1 MLSYLSIK
9 NYALIEDIE
18 IGLEKGLTTITGE
31 TGAGKSIILGAISL
45 LAGNRADRSML
56 KNDAKKC
63 VIEASF
69 TIGHLNLKNI
79 FEEFNLE
86 YNDESIIRRE
96 FSTDGK
102 SRVFIN
108 DSPAALLHL
117 KEVMN
122 RMLDVHSQ
130 HENLELNNKVFQL
143 EAIDVMAE
151 NKKHLEDHRKNYSEY
166 LESKKELEK
175 LTADSKLLRDSTD
188 LLAHELNELNDANLS
203 DGEQEELEQELDTLN
218 HAEEIKLN
226 FQGIE
231 HLFSENESNPVGV
244 IKDLQTLI
252 RKTKGHFPGMEH
264 ISERMDSLLI
274 EFEDIRNELERFSER
289 FSYDPERLQI
299 VQDRISLI
307 YRLQQKFRLNTV
319 KELIDKKESLR
330 EELTDI
336 ESLDERLNRAQKQH
350 AESLKK
356 SKESSAALNRR
367 RKAVLAEMEK
377 AIIGCLQQLGMAN
390 SALKIDIQSKE
401 PDFTGG
407 DEVEFLFSANKGID
421 ARPISKVASGG
432 ELSRLM
438 LSIKAMLTS
447 KTELPTILFD
457 EIDTGISG
465 LIAERMGKIILSM
478 CKSTQVLAITHL
490 PQIAAMG
497 HRHLVVYKDD
507 SGSSSKT
514 KIREIKG
521 QERVEEIA
529 RLLSGEEISTE
540 ALNNAKVLL
549 SAAG

>member
-1 MLSYLSIK
+1 MLSHLSIK

-56 KNDAKKC
+56 KSDAKKC

-69 TIGHLNLKNI
+69 IIGHLNLKSI

-86 YNDESIIRRE
+86 YSDESIIRRE

-151 NKKHLEDHRKNYSEY
+151 NKKYLEEHRRNYIEY
-166 LESKKELEK
+166 LESKKELER
-175 LTADSKLLRDSTD
+175 LTADSKSLRDSTD

-244 IKDLQTLI
+244 IKELQGII
-252 RKTKGHFPGMEH
+252 RKTKGHFPGMEN

-274 EFEDIRNELERFSER
+274 ELEDIRNELERFSER

-319 KELIDKKESLR
+319 KELIDKKEALR

-336 ESLDERLNRAQKQH
+336 ESLDERLNLAQKKNTE
-350 AESLKK
+350 ALKK
-356 SKESSAALNRR
+356 SMASADMLNKRR
-367 RKAVLAEMEK
+367 NAVLAEMEK
-377 AIIGCLQQLGMAN
+377 SITSSLQQLGMAN
-390 SALKIDIQSKE
+390 SVLKIDIQKKE

-438 LSIKAMLTS
+438 LAIKAMLTS
-447 KTELPTILFD
+447 KTELPTIIFD

-465 LIAERMGKIILSM
+465 LIAEKMGRIILEM

-497 HRHLVVYKDD
+497 QRHLVVYKDD

-514 KIREIKG
+514 KIKEIKG

>member
-1 MLSYLSIK
+1 MLSHLSIK

-18 IGLEKGLTTITGE
+18 IDLEKGLTTITGE

-56 KNDAKKC
+56 KNDSKKC

-69 TIGHLNLKNI
+69 RIGHLNLKTL

-151 NKKHLEDHRKNYSEY
+151 NKKQLEEHRKNYGEY
-166 LESKKELEK
+166 LESKKELER
-175 LTADSKLLRDSTD
+175 LTSDSKLLRDSTD

-203 DGEQEELEQELDTLN
+203 DGEQEDLEQELDTLI

-244 IKDLQTLI
+244 IKELQGII
-252 RKTKGHFPGMEH
+252 RKTKGHFPGMES

-274 EFEDIRNELERFSER
+274 ELEDIRNELERFSER

-319 KELIDKKESLR
+319 KELIDKKEALR

-336 ESLDERLNRAQKQH
+336 ESLDERLNLAQKKNTE
-350 AESLKK
+350 ALKK
-356 SKESSAALNRR
+356 SMASADMLNERR
-367 RKAVLAEMEK
+367 NAVLAEMEK
-377 AIIGCLQQLGMAN
+377 SITSSLQQLGMAN
-390 SALKIDIQSKE
+390 SVLKIDIQKKE

-438 LSIKAMLTS
+438 LAIKAMLTS
-447 KTELPTILFD
+447 KTELPTIIFD

-465 LIAERMGKIILSM
+465 LIAEKMGRIILDM

-540 ALNNAKVLL
+540 AINNAKVLL